1 MVHKY
6 HSLNIE
12 SNLNLADMFTSYTAV
27 KDGYYTNELS
37 EEEYRK
43 ERIDT
48 FSDISNSANNFIK
61 DKIKLLAITNLG
73 VGLDGN
79 EIYDLN
85 VVTGDLNNEDIQRE
99 KNIAINKAS
108 YTVQT
113 FDTSAVTASNDAYI
127 KDEYKYQTVGKIYKQ
142 TNEVD
147 SKYDY
152 YFIDANNYFTS
163 GDYLYNN
170 DYEIN
175 DYVLMID
182 IQNASGLNILNYYPT
197 SKDGTNGTFQVS
209 YNFALQEL
217 SLAWQNDTGGSMD
230 IMASTGST
238 YGNWGVF
245 TNEPLRLW
253 LPESHKSE
261 FGLEFKM
268 NQSDT
273 SFTVQHKMDIMTE
286 QYLVNRANYQHIS
299 SSSVY

>member
-1 MVHKY
+1 
-6 HSLNIE
+6 
-12 SNLNLADMFTSYTAV
+12 MFTSYTAV

-147 SKYDY
+147 SK
-152 YFIDANNYFTS
+152 
-163 GDYLYNN
+163 
-170 DYEIN
+170 
-175 DYVLMID
+175 
-182 IQNASGLNILNYYPT
+182 
-197 SKDGTNGTFQVS
+197 
-209 YNFALQEL
+209 
-217 SLAWQNDTGGSMD
+217 
-230 IMASTGST
+230 
-238 YGNWGVF
+238 
-245 TNEPLRLW
+245 
-253 LPESHKSE
+253 
-261 FGLEFKM
+261 
-268 NQSDT
+268 
-273 SFTVQHKMDIMTE
+273 
-286 QYLVNRANYQHIS
+286 
-299 SSSVY
+299 